1 MRRTIATLAIFFAPI
16 FLAALGLSACGG
28 NKATA
33 NLTKGG
39 KEQACTAL
47 KSVSAEVAELAAPNA
62 TVGGAQTKLADIK
75 QKLTDATDPAN
86 GFTESV
92 LTPVTEA
99 IDSASKKLD
108 GADRANPLSEVPGAA
123 EVQTKVP
130 ASFDG
135 LTQALGCR

>member
-1 MRRTIATLAIFFAPI
+1 LRRTIATLAIF
-16 FLAALGLSACGG
+16 LAAAGLSAAGLTACGE
-28 NKATA
+28 NTATA
-33 NLTKGG
+33 NLAKGG

-47 KSVSAEVAELAAPNA
+47 RSVSAEVAELAAPNA

-75 QKLTDATDPAN
+75 QKLTDATDPTT
-86 GFTESV
+86 GFTKSV

-99 IDSASKKLD
+99 IDSASTTLK

-130 ASFDG
+130 ASFDS
-135 LTQALGCR
+135 LSQSLGCT